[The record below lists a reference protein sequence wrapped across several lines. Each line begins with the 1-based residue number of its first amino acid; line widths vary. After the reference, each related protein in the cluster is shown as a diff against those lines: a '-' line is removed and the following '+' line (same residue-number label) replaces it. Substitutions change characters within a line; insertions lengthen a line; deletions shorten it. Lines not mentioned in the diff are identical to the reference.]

1 MLQLRQIVRLPR
13 PRTHTSRRSLVTFS
27 TRTIASTQTFSVNP
41 NSRNYH
47 NSSSQQQQLQ
57 GQPFFDKVLIANRGE
72 IACRVLRTCKQ
83 LQIPTV
89 ALYSVADGPHCLHAQ
104 LADEAYQIG
113 TGSSPT
119 ESYLLQDEVLEI
131 ATRSRAKAIHP
142 GYGVS
147 IILMYLIMRAT
158 DGCSFG
164 FGI

>member
-13 PRTHTSRRSLVTFS
+13 QRTRRTFS
-27 TRTIASTQTFSVNP
+27 IRSIASTQTLLWNP
-41 NSRNYH
+41 NRRRNYRH
-47 NSSSQQQQLQ
+47 FSSQQLQ
-57 GQPFFDKVLIANRGE
+57 HDDPFFDKVLVANRGE

-113 TGSSPT
+113 SGSSPT

-147 IILMYLIMRAT
+147 IIMNAST
-158 DGCSFG
+158 GVFG
-164 FGI
+164 FVVSDSFLVFLP